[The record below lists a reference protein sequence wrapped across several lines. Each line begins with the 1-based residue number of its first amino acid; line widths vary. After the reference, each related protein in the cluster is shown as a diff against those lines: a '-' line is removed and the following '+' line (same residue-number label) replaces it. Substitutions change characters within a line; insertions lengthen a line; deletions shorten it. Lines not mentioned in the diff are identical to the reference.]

1 MSSANP
7 VADTVGIATEPL
19 LGPGCHISWV
29 SMRTLVLG
37 PLPVEIERFVE
48 RRKALGQDTYDE
60 VWEGTYHMSP
70 AARATHGYLD
80 NQVARVL
87 GPYADQAGLVGTGPF
102 NLGQPDD
109 YRVPDRGYHRNLD
122 GKLAYLP
129 TAAVVVEIV
138 SPDDETFE
146 KLPFYADHGVEE
158 VLVVEPEEHQVRV
171 FGLVNGSYEER
182 DASAVLDVSGAE
194 VARALRWPEG

>member
-7 VADTVGIATEPL
+7 V
-19 LGPGCHISWV
+19 
-29 SMRTLVLG
+29 
-37 PLPVEIERFVE
+37 
-48 RRKALGQDTYDE
+48 
-60 VWEGTYHMSP
+60 
-70 AARATHGYLD
+70 
-80 NQVARVL
+80 
-87 GPYADQAGLVGTGPF
+87 
-102 NLGQPDD
+102 
-109 YRVPDRGYHRNLD
+109 
-122 GKLAYLP
+122 
-129 TAAVVVEIV
+129 AAVVVEIV

>member
-1 MSSANP
+1 MK
-7 VADTVGIATEPL
+7 
-19 LGPGCHISWV
+19 
-29 SMRTLVLG
+29 TLVLG
-37 PLPVEIERFVE
+37 PLPGEIERFVE

-70 AARATHGYLD
+70 AARVTHGYLD
-80 NQVARVL
+80 DQLARLL
-87 GPYADQAGLVGTGPF
+87 GPYADKAGLVGTGPF

-122 GKLAYLP
+122 RRLVYLP

-146 KLPFYADHGVEE
+146 KLPCYAAHGVEE
-158 VLVVEPEEHQVRV
+158 VLVVEPEESKVRV
-171 FGLVNGSYEER
+171 LGLGEGQYEER
-182 DASAVLDVSGAE
+182 GTSAVLGVSAVE
-194 VARALRWPEG
+194 VARAVRWPQG